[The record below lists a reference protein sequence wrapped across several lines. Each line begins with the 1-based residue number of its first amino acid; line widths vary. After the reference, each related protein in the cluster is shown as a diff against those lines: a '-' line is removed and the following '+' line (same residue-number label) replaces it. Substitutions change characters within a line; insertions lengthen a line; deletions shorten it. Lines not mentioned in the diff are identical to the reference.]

1 MCAWKIKKPS
11 VCAIILR
18 TVGNWLTAI
27 AVPIALRRRLATV
40 LLLTIIIDISNSL
53 YHSFL
58 LLSR

>member
-1 MCAWKIKKPS
+1 MCAWEIKNA
-11 VCAIILR
+11 VCLR
-18 TVGNWLTAI
+18 SYTADSRQLADCF